1 LTKYDKEFEMT
12 TLTQSNNK
20 LLRNALRANAVF
32 SGISGVL
39 AMLDANLLVDF
50 MGTGTSFIYIALGV
64 NLVIY
69 ALLLFYYAAQSTVDM
84 RFAWFAVIADA
95 LWVAG
100 SAIILM
106 TNMLDISVGG
116 KWLVLILADVVL
128 MFAIAQYIGIRR
140 MR

>member
-1 LTKYDKEFEMT
+1 MT